1 MESQY
6 FEQMKPDMIMDVAD
20 ESIDGVI
27 DGAYIVNNT
36 INKETAQ
43 SYFDAIKYEKSR

>member
-1 MESQY
+1 MVNY
-6 FEQMKPDMIMDVAD
+6 GD
-20 ESIDGVI
+20 ERFDGVI

-43 SYFDAIKYEKSR
+43 SYFDAIRYEKSR